1 MQLCVQPR
9 GLLEMCTIS
18 VVFLGDMNETELTA

>member
-9 GLLEMCTIS
+9 GLLENCAIS
-18 VVFLGDMNETELTA
+18 VVFFGMNETKLTA